1 MSAAAPG
8 PPQAGGVGGFLT
20 RRVFGM
26 PLWLV
31 GGIVIIGGVALA
43 LYIRGRNAGPSEKAL
58 GQSGSSGVGDPNI
71 DPNTGVP
78 YSVEDAID
86 PNTGLPAYF
95 DLFPPPSQPA
105 STPAPQQTP
114 PPGPVSQ
121 PPPNPGTPPPSP
133 PPSPPPGTP
142 PPGGIHRQPPPGVY
156 PPPGSKYGVG
166 HWPPHPGD
174 HLPGNLPPPSP
185 GSRTPPPPL
194 HYGGTQSTPYWP
206 IPWDVLDVRGG
217 VFPIG
222 PEVAYGGSRSNGGE
236 AA

>member
-1 MSAAAPG
+1 MSAAG
-8 PPQAGGVGGFLT
+8 PPPPSAGGGAGSFLT

-43 LYIRGRNAGPSEKAL
+43 LYIRGRNQTPSGQAL
-58 GQSGSSGVGDPNI
+58 GQSGSTGIGDPNI

-95 DLFPPPSQPA
+95 DLFPPPTTTSSPPPA
-105 STPAPQQTP
+105 P
-114 PPGPVSQ
+114 PPGPTSQ
-121 PPPNPGTPPPSP
+121 PPPSPGNPPPTP
-133 PPSPPPGTP
+133 NTPPPGTP
-142 PPGGIHRQPPPGVY
+142 PGPLHNPPPPGVY
-156 PPPGSKYGVG
+156 PPPGSKYGIG
-166 HWPPHPGD
+166 HWPPDTDRH

-185 GSRTPPPPL
+185 GARTPPPPI
-194 HYGGTQSTPYWP
+194 HYGGTQATAYWP
-206 IPWDVLDVRGG
+206 IPLDVLDLRGG
-217 VFPIG
+217 VFPTG
-222 PEVAYGGSRSNGGE
+222 PELGYGGSGSSSGE